1 MTDARGRAGDL
12 LLDGSRRLDPA
23 PARISRAAALR
34 IARRAAHVR
43 SLRAPARA
51 AAAILPAPGG
61 ARRVWRVLLP
71 SAAPLASLEVLVDA
85 RSGAVLRT
93 RDLLQRVNGSAS
105 VYDPNPVVANGGTSG
120 LADAADADSAL
131 LTSLRVPRTLT
142 RLDASTCLR
151 GSFVE
156 ATLQPGDPDA
166 DTPAGDV
173 CSPTRSFGAVTRSN
187 GRFEALMAY
196 FHIDRAQSYVQSL
209 GFPNVLNSRIR
220 ANVDAPIPGPSTE
233 DGQDNSYFDPLTGQ
247 LTFGT
252 GWADDAEDGETIA
265 HEYGHAHPGRADPRL
280 SADGLGRRDRAR
292 AGGTTSRPR
301 SRPPTRRGRGSR
313 AASTSGTR
321 LRPGSADCLRRV
333 DWNLRPGRRPR
344 IARTSRTST
353 ARARSGPAR
362 SGRFARRSEAGPPT
376 GWCCSRT
383 SA

>member
-1 MTDARGRAGDL
+1 M
-12 LLDGSRRLDPA
+12 
-23 PARISRAAALR
+23 
-34 IARRAAHVR
+34 
-43 SLRAPARA
+43 
-51 AAAILPAPGG
+51 
-61 ARRVWRVLLP
+61 
-71 SAAPLASLEVLVDA
+71 
-85 RSGAVLRT
+85 
-93 RDLLQRVNGSAS
+93 
-105 VYDPNPVVANGGTSG
+105 
-120 LADAADADSAL
+120 
-131 LTSLRVPRTLT
+131 PRTLA

-265 HEYGHAHPGRADPRL
+265 HEYGHAIQDAQIPGFPLTDSAAAIGEGWGDYLASAL
-280 SADGLGRRDRAR
+280 SATYAPRAGFEGCFDEWDAFASGLGN
-292 AGGTTSRPR
+292 
-301 SRPPTRRGRGSR
+301 
-313 AASTSGTR
+313 
-321 LRPGSADCLRRV
+321 CLRRV
-333 DWNLRPGRRPR
+333 DWNLRPGQVSSDCTDAADEHCARRGLVRRALGGSLGARRPDR
-344 IARTSRTST
+344 
-353 ARARSGPAR
+353 GPAR
-362 SGRFARRSEAGPPT
+362 AAVALQPDRRRGLRGRRRARCSPRTRRCTAACTVRWWAPSWERAGSWTPSASTTRRPTPARSASP
-376 GWCCSRT
+376 R
-383 SA
+383 A